1 MHPSRWDVAR
11 GVAATVIAVA
21 ACILVTS
28 ILGSSLL
35 PTLGL
40 NGVSMAPATALA
52 FCLSGSAL
60 WALAGARAHRTAQV
74 CALAALLIGVS
85 RLLAYAF
92 GWGRG
97 IDSLWIPVPPDAAG
111 HFATVAPATALN
123 FVLIPVALLLASW
136 RRGAF
141 AFQVLLALAIL
152 IGLLGLA
159 RYAYGGEPLGAFAA
173 MSFPTAILF
182 IALATAALFA
192 RTDTALMRLLHS
204 AGPGGMMAR
213 RFLPLAIVLPLIL
226 AWFPAYAERSQR
238 LTPEAAL
245 ALFALCTVAAFGIMV
260 SIHAAFLERTD
271 QQRKQVQQ
279 ELRAVEERTRLIV
292 ESSDDAIIS
301 KTLEGT
307 ITSWNPAAETLF
319 GYTAAQAI
327 GQSMQ
332 TLIPQERLEEEPV
345 ILAKI
350 GRGELVDHFETVRL
364 RADGTRI
371 EISATISPLRDGDGR
386 IIGASKIARDIS
398 ERKVD
403 ERRLQA
409 QLARLNLLQ
418 QITRA
423 IGERQDMRSIFKV
436 AISSVEE
443 HLPID
448 FGCIALYEPATK
460 ELQVACVGA
469 KSWKLAQQLEIP
481 EDARISVDQN
491 GLGRCVQGQL
501 VYESETSGSPFPFP
515 ALLTRGGLH
524 ALVIAPL
531 SVDNKVSG
539 VMIAARRES
548 RSFAS
553 ADCEFLRQL
562 SEHLALAAH
571 QAQLHASLQQAYQD
585 LRQTQQAVLQQER
598 LRVLGQMA
606 SGMAH
611 DINNALSPAMLY
623 AQSLLE
629 REAAPLDVEAR
640 EHLTI
645 ILRAIDDVA
654 ATVARM
660 KDFYRRSES
669 GQSHA
674 VLDLNEIIQQ
684 VIELTRVK
692 WVSMAQESGLVVTL
706 NKELAQNLPKVR
718 GAEAEVRDAI
728 ANLIINAVDAMP
740 EGGTLTLRSRAPDA
754 SRVCVEVVDTGLG
767 MDEDTRQRCL
777 EPFFTTKGERGTGLG
792 LAMVYGMLER
802 HEGEVQIE
810 SEPGKGTLVRMVFP
824 AVTEKRVDERGVVPA
839 PRPTTP
845 LRILLVDDDPIVL
858 KSLRAIIA
866 QDGHTVVDADGGS
879 RGIDLF
885 LAAEAL
891 GERFSVVIT
900 DLGMPHVDGRKVAAA
915 VKAAAPTVPVILMTG
930 WGQGLQSGSIACVDR
945 VLSKPPK
952 MPELRRALAELV
964 NHQS

>member
-1 MHPSRWDVAR
+1 M
-11 GVAATVIAVA
+11 
-21 ACILVTS
+21 
-28 ILGSSLL
+28 
-35 PTLGL
+35 
-40 NGVSMAPATALA
+40 
-52 FCLSGSAL
+52 
-60 WALAGARAHRTAQV
+60 
-74 CALAALLIGVS
+74 
-85 RLLAYAF
+85 
-92 GWGRG
+92 
-97 IDSLWIPVPPDAAG
+97 
-111 HFATVAPATALN
+111 
-123 FVLIPVALLLASW
+123 
-136 RRGAF
+136 
-141 AFQVLLALAIL
+141 
-152 IGLLGLA
+152 
-159 RYAYGGEPLGAFAA
+159 
-173 MSFPTAILF
+173 
-182 IALATAALFA
+182 
-192 RTDTALMRLLHS
+192 
-204 AGPGGMMAR
+204 
-213 RFLPLAIVLPLIL
+213 
-226 AWFPAYAERSQR
+226 
-238 LTPEAAL
+238 
-245 ALFALCTVAAFGIMV
+245 
-260 SIHAAFLERTD
+260 
-271 QQRKQVQQ
+271 
-279 ELRAVEERTRLIV
+279 
-292 ESSDDAIIS
+292 
-301 KTLEGT
+301 
-307 ITSWNPAAETLF
+307 
-319 GYTAAQAI
+319 
-327 GQSMQ
+327 
-332 TLIPQERLEEEPV
+332 

-629 REAAPLDVEAR
+629 REAAPLDAEAR

-740 EGGTLTLRSRAPDA
+740 EGGTLTLVRVRRTRATYAWRLSIPVLAWMRTRGGAALSLSSPRRA
-754 SRVCVEVVDTGLG
+754 SAE
-767 MDEDTRQRCL
+767 
-777 EPFFTTKGERGTGLG
+777 TGLG

-858 KSLRAIIA
+858 KCCAQSLRRTGTRWLTLTAVAVASIYFSPRRRSANASPSSSQI
-866 QDGHTVVDADGGS
+866 
-879 RGIDLF
+879 
-885 LAAEAL
+885 L
-891 GERFSVVIT
+891 GCRTLTDERWQ
-900 DLGMPHVDGRKVAAA
+900 LP
-915 VKAAAPTVPVILMTG
+915 
-930 WGQGLQSGSIACVDR
+930 
-945 VLSKPPK
+945 
-952 MPELRRALAELV
+952 LRQLP
-964 NHQS
+964 QQYP